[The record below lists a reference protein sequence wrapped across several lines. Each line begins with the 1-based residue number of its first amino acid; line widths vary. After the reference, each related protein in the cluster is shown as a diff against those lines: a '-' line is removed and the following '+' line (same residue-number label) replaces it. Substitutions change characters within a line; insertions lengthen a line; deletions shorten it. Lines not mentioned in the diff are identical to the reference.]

1 MTTALEMNPEAWRKY
16 NPSKN
21 LQAQRTRKK
30 YLKERRE
37 KAFKV
42 AEEAANLLR
51 RKFRARKIV
60 LFGSLTNED
69 AFSAWSDI
77 DLAAWGIPP
86 GKFYS
91 AVAAITGLSPL
102 FEIDLVEPDNCR
114 ASIKEVIYREGVEI

>member
-1 MTTALEMNPEAWRKY
+1 MVTALEMKPEAWRKF

-21 LQAQRTRKK
+21 LQAQRDRKK
-30 YLKERRE
+30 YLKELRE
-37 KAFKV
+37 KALRV

-51 RKFRARKIV
+51 KKYGAQKIV

-69 AFSAWSDI
+69 AFSVWSDI
-77 DLAAWGIPP
+77 DLAAWGITP

-91 AVAAITGLSPL
+91 AVADITGLSPL

-114 ASIKEVIYREGVEI
+114 APIKEVIYREGVEI